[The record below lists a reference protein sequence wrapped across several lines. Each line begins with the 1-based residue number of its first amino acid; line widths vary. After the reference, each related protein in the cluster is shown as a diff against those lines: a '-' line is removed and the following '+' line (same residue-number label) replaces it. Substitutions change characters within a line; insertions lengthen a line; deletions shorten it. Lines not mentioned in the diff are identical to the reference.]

1 MNRTVISLSL
11 GAWAGVAALLV
22 PTAIAAALTIRLP
35 QETATLRTSNLP
47 GYAVAVQKCTICH
60 SADYVQY
67 QPPGMS
73 LDQWTAEMGKM
84 QHAYGAPIGDV
95 DVKLIGAYLA
105 VAYGS
110 AHATDA
116 GVIAASA
123 SAETDSAD
131 ASAAAPASGPMAL
144 LTSSGCLAC
153 HALDKKLVGPAYH
166 DVAQRYRGDPQALAK
181 IEATI
186 RQGSS
191 GKWGSIPMPP
201 FTTLNET
208 DATLLADFILKQ

>member
-1 MNRTVISLSL
+1 MKANTVIVWFACLAL
-11 GAWAGVAALLV
+11 ALVAMSASSKEI
-22 PTAIAAALTIRLP
+22 TLP
-35 QETATLRTSNLP
+35 ADHSTLRASDLP
-47 GYAVAVQKCTICH
+47 GFALAQQKCGICH

-131 ASAAAPASGPMAL
+131 ASAAAPARGPMAL

-201 FTTLNET
+201 FATLNKT
-208 DATLLADFILKQ
+208 DATLLAAFILKQ